1 MIKERSFKDYNIAF
15 GVSFLKIL
23 GYLAFPIQMA
33 YRYPDLARFM
43 AGHWATE
50 AVHSVPIF
58 GERGAWLEHFV
69 FDAFYN
75 FPLTVRRRMKLRA
88 ERRAKIRSRSWPA
101 GLIALAGTALLAVLS
116 YGYFRWTGQAS
127 AMGRIWWLA
136 LWIPFFGGALAARGA
151 GGMAAGKRIF
161 LGAASGGAMGLLY
174 GLYMTFAPGIWS
186 FAGPAATGPQTFLNL
201 IDRPVRFLL
210 EFGLLALVSA
220 FFDETRKVR

>member
-88 ERRAKIRSRSWPA
+88 ERRAKIRSRPWSA

-116 YGYFRWTGQAS
+116 YGYFRRTGQAA
-127 AMGRIWWLA
+127 AMGKIWWLA
-136 LWIPFFGGALAARGA
+136 LWIPLFGGAAAALGA

-161 LGAASGGAMGLLY
+161 LGAASGGSMGLLY

-210 EFGLLALVSA
+210 EFGLLALLGA
-220 FFDETRKVR
+220 FIAETRKVR